1 MGGGGVMSDFQDRA
15 YAESV
20 SFTRGA
26 LIGALVGGI
35 VEALVVGTILTAVWS

>member
-1 MGGGGVMSDFQDRA
+1 MSDFQDRA

-26 LIGALVGGI
+26 LIGALVGFLFEI
-35 VEALVVGTILTAVWS
+35 TVCAAAIWLLS

>member
-1 MGGGGVMSDFQDRA
+1 MSDFQDRA

-26 LIGALVGGI
+26 LYGSAAGLAAWVAVFLGAL
-35 VEALVVGTILTAVWS
+35 AVWS